1 VRMIGAAST
10 LQLEDRQGEVGW
22 FGGSVVVVFVLLGVW
37 LAVWSWRV
45 GRARRRSAAAY
56 WAHRDR
62 QRALSA
68 IVERRDR

>member
-1 VRMIGAAST
+1 VIAATST
-10 LQLEDRQGEVGW
+10 LRLEDRQGEVGW
-22 FGGSVVVVFVLLGVW
+22 LGATVIVVLLLLGVW

-45 GRARRRSAAAY
+45 GRAQRRSAAAY

-68 IVERRDR
+68 ITKGRDR